1 MPPTRISRPI
11 LGASSR
17 LLRAQCQSPGTNGI
31 IAPASALA
39 ANAVAAFRR
48 AQFSKP
54 SSPSLSSPSSSICSR
69 CSFHTSRRL
78 KSSSSRPE
86 PPEPPNFDHLK
97 PEDKSSSHPNFDH
110 LRPVESKPEPEAL
123 ASKEAEVT
131 GTSATDSATKPDA
144 ETSKPS
150 NQDDTA
156 NPSLPSHTES
166 QRSNLSTAFTSFMDR
181 AQSKLFVAS
190 QRINDLTGYSGI
202 ETLKNQIAGLEAS
215 LAEAHEALHEA
226 RRAYKT
232 AVADRSATQ
241 REVTTLLAR
250 QKTWTPADFERFTA
264 LYRTDYELEAGVA
277 ESARDLEHAEREAER
292 LARELSSGI
301 LARYH
306 EEQIWSDKIRRM
318 STWGTWGLMGVNILL
333 FFMFQFGAEPWRRA
347 RLVRGFEEKVR
358 EALSHERE
366 KDKAE
371 TLEMLGNL
379 FQSAG
384 LDGAAAATRNAQPAV
399 STPEDEVTAETKA
412 DVDGATGGETTVV
425 AASAVEAV
433 PDLAQNNQHPVSW
446 RELLTSTAWWRETA
460 ADLTSERKV
469 AIRMCDVSLLALEGA
484 AAGAALVG
492 TIALLLIP
500 RA

>member
-1 MPPTRISRPI
+1 
-11 LGASSR
+11 
-17 LLRAQCQSPGTNGI
+17 
-31 IAPASALA
+31 
-39 ANAVAAFRR
+39 
-48 AQFSKP
+48 
-54 SSPSLSSPSSSICSR
+54 
-69 CSFHTSRRL
+69 
-78 KSSSSRPE
+78 
-86 PPEPPNFDHLK
+86 
-97 PEDKSSSHPNFDH
+97 
-110 LRPVESKPEPEAL
+110 
-123 ASKEAEVT
+123 
-131 GTSATDSATKPDA
+131 
-144 ETSKPS
+144 
-150 NQDDTA
+150 
-156 NPSLPSHTES
+156 
-166 QRSNLSTAFTSFMDR
+166 
-181 AQSKLFVAS
+181 
-190 QRINDLTGYSGI
+190 
-202 ETLKNQIAGLEAS
+202 
-215 LAEAHEALHEA
+215 
-226 RRAYKT
+226 
-232 AVADRSATQ
+232 
-241 REVTTLLAR
+241 
-250 QKTWTPADFERFTA
+250 
-264 LYRTDYELEAGVA
+264 
-277 ESARDLEHAEREAER
+277 
-292 LARELSSGI
+292 
-301 LARYH
+301 
-306 EEQIWSDKIRRM
+306 
-318 STWGTWGLMGVNILL
+318 MGVNILL

-412 DVDGATGGETTVV
+412 DVDGGTGGETTVV